1 MTSVKLVAED
11 QPVAIHF
18 AGDEG
23 KPYKPCKSMRR
34 VLVRAWGADGAQY
47 VGKSMTL
54 FLDEQVR
61 FGGAAVG
68 GIRISHLSHI
78 EKSITMALTATRA
91 TKKAY
96 TVQVLAT
103 PASAPEASTD
113 KYEDLV
119 RAGDA
124 ASSDGVKMYSA
135 WLANL
140 TPEQRTP
147 SSSITAN
154 GPSPQSRLTRPWRR
168 REIDHE
174 LERVVLHRAPWARRR
189 NPVSA
194 GRHSG
199 TRILGRRDV
208 GYGDKKHDLDEVH
221 AVRRTWWK
229 ARTVFDQRD
238 ASRSIR
244 RSQSAR
250 VAGPGRRKTIHAGS
264 ARRQGRDD
272 RQSATTPARDRSR
285 RNEIQQSRKPKVL
298 TMMTSLSE
306 EMTVTTELT
315 VVQRAAIALQSETA
329 AAHLIALA
337 ASTKDMAAPTNR
349 AGRDQCHAAAMA
361 ALKAR
366 TAVVNAA
373 KEARADATAFSKA
386 VIAEEAR
393 LVALIEPEE
402 IRLKSLRDAYDAEQE
417 RIKREAAQR
426 EKGARTQLPS
436 ASIKC
441 AMHRSPRP

>member
-1 MTSVKLVAED
+1 MSLDISRTIAPKSEQLNADDLIAGPRTITVTSVKLVAED

-140 TPEQRTP
+140 TPEQKDAIKQHH
-147 SSSITAN
+147 SQWSK
-154 GPSPQSRLTRPWRR
+154 
-168 REIDHE
+168 
-174 LERVVLHRAPWARRR
+174 
-189 NPVSA
+189 SA
-194 GRHSG
+194 
-199 TRILGRRDV
+199 
-208 GYGDKKHDLDEVH
+208 K
-221 AVRRTWWK
+221 
-229 ARTVFDQRD
+229 
-238 ASRSIR
+238 
-244 RSQSAR
+244 SA
-250 VAGPGRRKTIHAGS
+250 
-264 ARRQGRDD
+264 D
-272 RQSATTPARDRSR
+272 
-285 RNEIQQSRKPKVL
+285 
-298 TMMTSLSE
+298 
-306 EMTVTTELT
+306 
-315 VVQRAAIALQSETA
+315 
-329 AAHLIALA
+329 
-337 ASTKDMAAPTNR
+337 
-349 AGRDQCHAAAMA
+349 AAMA
-361 ALKAR
+361 AAG
-366 TAVVNAA
+366 
-373 KEARADATAFSKA
+373 D
-386 VIAEEAR
+386 
-393 LVALIEPEE
+393 
-402 IRLKSLRDAYDAEQE
+402 
-417 RIKREAAQR
+417 
-426 EKGARTQLPS
+426 
-436 ASIKC
+436 
-441 AMHRSPRP
+441 